1 MIMIVCKNC
10 NVELEDDMLF
20 CPLCG
25 DAVAGQGEHLPASG
39 RLQPF
44 HYGGTMSEPQ
54 KKITWEIV
62 SLILLSGIIATF
74 IINYIIN
81 KRITWSEYPI
91 AISLVIFSYISLFAF
106 WHKRTIIQITGSL
119 ILSSFFLLIL
129 DILTSGIRW
138 SVKLGIPL
146 LLAGNLVT
154 VATIAVI
161 RRSKHKGINVIA
173 YVFLGAALIC
183 ICVDAILSAFK
194 TNLFHIEWSVIVASC
209 IIPVV
214 LVLLFVHF
222 RLKKGRSLEKTFH
235 V

>member
-1 MIMIVCKNC
+1 MIVCKNC
-10 NVELEDDMLF
+10 NVELDDGMSF

-25 DAVAGQGEHLPASG
+25 DRVTGQGQAQMPASG
-39 RLQPF
+39 SLQPF
-44 HYGGTMSEPQ
+44 HYGGTMSLPQ
-54 KKITWEIV
+54 KKFTWEIV
-62 SLILLSGIIATF
+62 SIILLSGIIATF
-74 IINYIIN
+74 VINYIIN

-106 WHKRTIIQITGSL
+106 WHKRTIIQMAGSF
-119 ILSSFFLLIL
+119 ILSSFFLLML
-129 DILTSGIRW
+129 DILTNGIRW
-138 SVKLGIPL
+138 SVKLAIPL
-146 LLAGNLVT
+146 LLVGNLVT

-161 RRSKHKGINVIA
+161 RRSKDRGINVIA
-173 YVFLGAALIC
+173 YIFLGVALIC
-183 ICVDAILSAFK
+183 ICVDAILTAFK
-194 TNLFHIEWSVIVASC
+194 TNLFHVEWSIIVACC